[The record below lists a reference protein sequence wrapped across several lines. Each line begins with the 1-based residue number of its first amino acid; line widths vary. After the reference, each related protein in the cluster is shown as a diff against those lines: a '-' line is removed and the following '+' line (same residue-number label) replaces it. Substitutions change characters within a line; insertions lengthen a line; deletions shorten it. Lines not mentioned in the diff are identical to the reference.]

1 MLQQT
6 RVSVATSYYLN
17 FMRLFP
23 SVEALAAADE
33 SKVLSAWSGLG
44 YYRRARMLHL
54 AARRVVNEFGGELPR
69 TADGL
74 RQLNGIGR
82 YTAAAIASIAFQQP
96 AAAVDGNIE
105 RVLSRILKPL
115 AGKPGG
121 GERERP
127 WQAAGELLSPR
138 RPGDFNQAM
147 MELGATSC
155 LPREPLCTQCPVHDF
170 CAAPAM
176 SARETGMALTRSE
189 SKPNRKVRQVA
200 YALSRKR
207 GRVLLLRRS
216 SEAGQ
221 MPAMWELPPIARAE
235 QRDLPAPVLKVNHS
249 ITDTIYRVSIHLIEE
264 TQAKKLSQSPPSISS
279 HDSQPAWVHLSQVH
293 TLPLTGLCRK
303 VLGLCMTTT
312 IPSS

>member
-6 RVSVATSYYLN
+6 RVAVATSYYLN

-23 SVEALAAADE
+23 SVAALAAADE

-82 YTAAAIASIAFQQP
+82 YTAAAVASIAFQQT

-105 RVLSRILKPL
+105 RVLSRILKPRTCK
-115 AGKPGG
+115 AGR
-121 GERERP
+121 GESERR
-127 WQAAGELLSPR
+127 WQAAGELLSRR

-147 MELGATSC
+147 MELGATIC
-155 LPREPLCTQCPVHDF
+155 LPREPLCKQCPVQDF
-170 CAAPAM
+170 CAVPAVR
-176 SARETGMALTRSE
+176 ARGTSTVLTRFE
-189 SKPNRKVRQVA
+189 AKPNRKVRQVA
-200 YALSRKR
+200 YALARKR

-216 SEAGQ
+216 SAAGQ
-221 MPAMWELPPIARAE
+221 MPAMWELPAIARAE
-235 QRDLPAPVLKVNHS
+235 QRDLPAPVLKLNHS
-249 ITDTIYRVSIHLIEE
+249 ITDTTYRVSIHLIDEAQ
-264 TQAKKLSQSPPSISS
+264 TKKLSPSSRAISS
-279 HDSQPAWVHLSQVH
+279 PDSQSAWVQLSEVH

-303 VLGLCMTTT
+303 VLNLCTTRST
-312 IPSS
+312 PSS